1 MNSEHL
7 SHIVRQPDSITGQ
20 DALELEELCR
30 KFPAFPAPF
39 ILLARYYQQKGDY
52 RAEETIQK
60 AALRVHDRAWLSDFV
75 LNKNADPQSIKETEY
90 PEQTEPATT
99 VTEEF
104 AVEEKPAA
112 EPKAETPVEITA
124 ETHEISEEVVLEVS
138 EISEETDI
146 TEDPLT
152 PETDIKEN
160 TESETAIFVTAHITG
175 TELEETDAASVSTL
189 FIPEDPEEWVF
200 DEIETLETGS
210 EATLLGFTG
219 TVTTVFATEFSL
231 LPEEMPAA
239 GGLIQPFEETVE
251 EPAENIVA
259 PSTADIPSFINPVA
273 PYQIE
278 QYYPGIQND
287 NEEPPTDFYSWL
299 NNPAGSIDID
309 AEEKDV
315 VESQKAEINRIQQ
328 QSIIDRFIQS
338 DPGVIRPK
346 KEFFTPETAAKKSEH
361 LPEHLATE
369 TLAKVYLQ
377 QGNIDGAIRIYE
389 RLMLKFPE
397 KNTYFADLIQNLK
410 KENNP

>member
-75 LNKNADPQSIKETEY
+75 LNKNADQQTIKVTEY
-90 PEQTEPATT
+90 PQEAAT

-104 AVEEKPAA
+104 AVEEKPAV
-112 EPKAETPVEITA
+112 EPKAETPVEITT
-124 ETHEISEEVVLEVS
+124 ETHKIVEEEAVAVS
-138 EISEETDI
+138 DILEETVS
-146 TEDPLT
+146 TEDALT
-152 PETDIKEN
+152 PQTEIAEN
-160 TESETAIFVTAHITG
+160 TKTETEIFVTADITETAFEE
-175 TELEETDAASVSTL
+175 TELVTVSTL
-189 FIPEDPEEWVF
+189 FTPEDPEEWVF
-200 DEIETLETGS
+200 DEIETLETGT
-210 EATLLGFTG
+210 EASILGFTG
-219 TVTTVFATEFSL
+219 TATTVFTTESIL
-231 LPEEMPAA
+231 LPEGMPAV
-239 GGLIQPFEETVE
+239 GGLIQPFEESAE
-251 EPAENIVA
+251 ETSEIKVA
-259 PSTADIPSFINPVA
+259 ATTDTPSFISPVA

-278 QYYPGIQND
+278 QYYPGIHND
-287 NEEPPTDFYSWL
+287 NDGPPTDFYSWL
-299 NNPAGSIDID
+299 NNPAGAYDTNQEETD
-309 AEEKDV
+309 A
-315 VESQKAEINRIQQ
+315 VESQKAENNRIQQ
-328 QSIIDRFIQS
+328 QSIIDKFIQS

-377 QGNIDGAIRIYE
+377 QGNTEGAIRIYE

-397 KNTYFADLIQNLK
+397 KNAYFADLIQNLK

>member
-1 MNSEHL
+1 VNSEHL

-60 AALRVHDRAWLSDFV
+60 AALRVHNRAWLSDFV
-75 LNKNADPQSIKETEY
+75 LNKNADQQTVKETEY
-90 PEQTEPATT
+90 PQEPAT

-104 AVEEKPAA
+104 AVEEKPAV
-112 EPKAETPVEITA
+112 EPKAETPVEITT
-124 ETHEISEEVVLEVS
+124 ETHKIVEEEAVAVS
-138 EISEETDI
+138 EILEETVS
-146 TEDPLT
+146 TEDALT
-152 PETDIKEN
+152 PQTEIAEN
-160 TESETAIFVTAHITG
+160 TKTETEIFVTADITETAFEE
-175 TELEETDAASVSTL
+175 TELVTVSTL
-189 FIPEDPEEWVF
+189 FTPEDPEEWVF
-200 DEIETLETGS
+200 DEIETLETGT
-210 EATLLGFTG
+210 EASILGFTG
-219 TVTTVFATEFSL
+219 TATTVFTTESILF
-231 LPEEMPAA
+231 PEEMPAV
-239 GGLIQPFEETVE
+239 GGLIQPFEESDE
-251 EPAENIVA
+251 ETSETKVDATT
-259 PSTADIPSFINPVA
+259 SIPTFINPVA

-278 QYYPGIQND
+278 QYYPGIRND

-299 NNPAGSIDID
+299 NNPAGAYDTNQEETD
-309 AEEKDV
+309 AI
-315 VESQKAEINRIQQ
+315 ESQKAENNRIQQ
-328 QSIIDRFIQS
+328 QSIIDKFIQS

-377 QGNIDGAIRIYE
+377 QGNTEGAIRIYE

-397 KNTYFADLIQNLK
+397 KNAYFADLIQNLK

>member
-7 SHIVRQPDSITGQ
+7 SHIVKQPDSITGQ

-75 LNKNADPQSIKETEY
+75 LNKNADQQTVKETEY
-90 PEQTEPATT
+90 PQEPAT
-99 VTEEF
+99 VMEEF
-104 AVEEKPAA
+104 AVEEKPAV
-112 EPKAETPVEITA
+112 EPIAETPSESTT
-124 ETHEISEEVVLEVS
+124 ETHEIAVEEAVEVS
-138 EISEETDI
+138 EI
-146 TEDPLT
+146 
-152 PETDIKEN
+152 
-160 TESETAIFVTAHITG
+160 
-175 TELEETDAASVSTL
+175 LEETVSTEDALTPQTEIAENTKTETEIFDTADITKTAFEETELVTVSTL
-189 FIPEDPEEWVF
+189 FTPEDPEEWVF
-200 DEIETLETGS
+200 DEIETLETGT
-210 EATLLGFTG
+210 EASILGFTG
-219 TVTTVFATEFSL
+219 TATTVFTTESAL
-231 LPEEMPAA
+231 LPEEMPAV
-239 GGLIQPFEETVE
+239 GGLIQPFEESDE
-251 EPAENIVA
+251 ETSETKVDATT
-259 PSTADIPSFINPVA
+259 SIPTFINPVA

-278 QYYPGIQND
+278 QYYPGIRND

-299 NNPAGSIDID
+299 NNPAGAYDTNQEETD
-309 AEEKDV
+309 A
-315 VESQKAEINRIQQ
+315 VESQKAENNRIQQ
-328 QSIIDRFIQS
+328 QSIIDKFIQS

-377 QGNIDGAIRIYE
+377 QGNTEGAIRIYE

-397 KNTYFADLIQNLK
+397 KNAYFADLIQNLK

>member
-7 SHIVRQPDSITGQ
+7 SHIVRLPDSITGQ

-60 AALRVHDRAWLSDFV
+60 AALRVHNRAWLSDFV
-75 LNKNADPQSIKETEY
+75 LNKNADPQTIKETEY
-90 PEQTEPATT
+90 PQEPATT
-99 VTEEF
+99 LTEEF
-104 AVEEKPAA
+104 AAEEKPAV
-112 EPKAETPVEITA
+112 EPLAETAEEITI
-124 ETHEISEEVVLEVS
+124 ETHKIVEEEAVAVS
-138 EISEETDI
+138 EILEETVSNEDVLTPQTEITENTKTETEIVVTADI
-146 TEDPLT
+146 TE
-152 PETDIKEN
+152 
-160 TESETAIFVTAHITG
+160 TAFEE
-175 TELEETDAASVSTL
+175 TELVTVSTL
-189 FIPEDPEEWVF
+189 FTPEDPEEWVF
-200 DEIETLETGS
+200 DEIETLETGT
-210 EATLLGFTG
+210 EASILGFTG
-219 TVTTVFATEFSL
+219 TATTVFATESVL
-231 LPEEMPAA
+231 LPEEMPAV
-239 GGLIQPFEETVE
+239 GGLIQPFEESAE
-251 EPAENIVA
+251 ETSEIKVA
-259 PSTADIPSFINPVA
+259 ATTDIPSFINPVA

-299 NNPAGSIDID
+299 NNPAGAHDTNQEETD
-309 AEEKDV
+309 A
-315 VESQKAEINRIQQ
+315 VEIQKAENNRIQQ
-328 QSIIDRFIQS
+328 QSIIDKFIQS

-377 QGNIDGAIRIYE
+377 QGNTEGAIRIYE
-389 RLMLKFPE
+389 RLILKFPE
-397 KNTYFADLIQNLK
+397 KNAYFANLIQNLK

>member
-60 AALRVHDRAWLSDFV
+60 AALRVHNRAWLSDFV
-75 LNKNADPQSIKETEY
+75 LNKNADQQTIKETEY
-90 PEQTEPATT
+90 PQEPATT

-104 AVEEKPAA
+104 AA
-112 EPKAETPVEITA
+112 EEITI
-124 ETHEISEEVVLEVS
+124 ETHEIVEEETVAVS
-138 EISEETDI
+138 ELSEETVSNEDVLTPQTEITENTKTETEIVVTADI
-146 TEDPLT
+146 TE
-152 PETDIKEN
+152 
-160 TESETAIFVTAHITG
+160 TAFEE
-175 TELEETDAASVSTL
+175 TELVTVSTL
-189 FIPEDPEEWVF
+189 FTPEDPEEWVF
-200 DEIETLETGS
+200 DEIEALETGT
-210 EATLLGFTG
+210 EASILGFTG
-219 TVTTVFATEFSL
+219 NATTVFATESAL
-231 LPEEMPAA
+231 LPEEMPAV
-239 GGLIQPFEETVE
+239 GGLIQPFEESAE
-251 EPAENIVA
+251 ETSEIKVA
-259 PSTADIPSFINPVA
+259 ATTDIPSFINPVA

-299 NNPAGSIDID
+299 NNPAGAYDTNQEETD
-309 AEEKDV
+309 A
-315 VESQKAEINRIQQ
+315 VESQKAENNRIQQ
-328 QSIIDRFIQS
+328 QSIIDKFIQS

-377 QGNIDGAIRIYE
+377 QGNTEGAIRIYE

-397 KNTYFADLIQNLK
+397 KNAYFANLIQNLK

>member
-7 SHIVRQPDSITGQ
+7 SHIVKQPDSITGQ

-60 AALRVHDRAWLSDFV
+60 AALRVHNRAWLSDFV
-75 LNKNADPQSIKETEY
+75 LNKNADQQTVKETEY
-90 PEQTEPATT
+90 PQEPAT

-104 AVEEKPAA
+104 AVEEKPAV
-112 EPKAETPVEITA
+112 EPKAETLVEITT
-124 ETHEISEEVVLEVS
+124 ETHKIVEEEAVAVS
-138 EISEETDI
+138 EILEETVS
-146 TEDPLT
+146 TEDALT
-152 PETDIKEN
+152 PQTEIAEN
-160 TESETAIFVTAHITG
+160 TKTETEIFVTADITETAFEE
-175 TELEETDAASVSTL
+175 TELVTVSTL
-189 FIPEDPEEWVF
+189 FTPEDPEEWVF
-200 DEIETLETGS
+200 DEIETLETGT
-210 EATLLGFTG
+210 EASILGFTG
-219 TVTTVFATEFSL
+219 TATTVFTTESIL
-231 LPEEMPAA
+231 LPEEMPAV
-239 GGLIQPFEETVE
+239 GGLIQPFEESDE
-251 EPAENIVA
+251 ETSETKVDATT
-259 PSTADIPSFINPVA
+259 SIPTFINPVA

-278 QYYPGIQND
+278 QYYPGIRND

-299 NNPAGSIDID
+299 NNPAGAYDTNQEETD
-309 AEEKDV
+309 A
-315 VESQKAEINRIQQ
+315 VESQKAENNRIQQ
-328 QSIIDRFIQS
+328 QSIIDKFIQS

-377 QGNIDGAIRIYE
+377 QGNTEGAIRIYE

-397 KNTYFADLIQNLK
+397 KNAYFADLIQNLK

>member
-7 SHIVRQPDSITGQ
+7 SHIVRQPDNITGQ

-60 AALRVHDRAWLSDFV
+60 AALRVHDRAWLSHFV
-75 LNKNADPQSIKETEY
+75 LNKNADQQTIKETEH
-90 PEQTEPATT
+90 PQEPAT

-104 AVEEKPAA
+104 AVEEKPAV
-112 EPKAETPVEITA
+112 EPIAETPVEI
-124 ETHEISEEVVLEVS
+124 S
-138 EISEETDI
+138 EILEETVSTEDAFTPQTEIAENTETAFEETDV
-146 TEDPLT
+146 
-152 PETDIKEN
+152 
-160 TESETAIFVTAHITG
+160 VT
-175 TELEETDAASVSTL
+175 VSTL
-189 FIPEDPEEWVF
+189 FTPEDPEEWVF
-200 DEIETLETGS
+200 DEIETLETGT
-210 EATLLGFTG
+210 EASILGYTG
-219 TVTTVFATEFSL
+219 TATTAFATEFTL

-239 GGLIQPFEETVE
+239 GGLIQPFEESVDE
-251 EPAENIVA
+251 ISEIKVA
-259 PSTADIPSFINPVA
+259 ATTDIPSFISPIA

-287 NEEPPTDFYSWL
+287 NDEHPTDFYSWL
-299 NNPAGSIDID
+299 NNPAGATDND
-309 AEEKDV
+309 AEEQDIV
-315 VESQKAEINRIQQ
+315 DSQKAGNNRIQQ
-328 QSIIDRFIQS
+328 QSIIDKFIQS

-377 QGNIDGAIRIYE
+377 QGNTEGAVRIYE

-397 KNTYFADLIQNLK
+397 KNAYFADLIQNLI